1 MEDNE
6 GSDEGMISPLSSSGE
21 TPLIKSEDADWKD
34 DLDLEG
40 NDMNSSQVLKCSSS
54 FSLCSPL
61 GCYCCSRFY
70 IQVLFT
76 YILTQRKEMVMRPS
90 CLKRML
96 FR

>member
-40 NDMNSSQVLKCSSS
+40 NDMNSSQVLECCSS
-54 FSLCSPL
+54 FSILFSWAL
-61 GCYCCSRFY
+61 LLSRILY
-70 IQVLFT
+70 ISLFT
-76 YILTQRKEMVMRPS
+76 YVPWIMKGRRW
-90 CLKRML
+90 
-96 FR
+96 